1 MPGIKSGRSYQ
12 SVFGVCLVN
21 LTERLYRNPALC
33 FAAYIAREAMFKGL
47 VSQQGRKPAAPQANM
62 TRHSGIHAIT
72 PGTPIIRAIALV
84 CATIGLAACSD
95 KPQSTAAATPE
106 VNVMRVQTTA
116 VPVSVELPG
125 RVSAHL
131 VAEVQARATGI
142 VLKRTFV
149 EGSQVKAG
157 QLLYQIDPA
166 PYQATLDNAKATLAK
181 ARATLIAAQAQADRY
196 KVLVAANAVSKQDY
210 DNAVASAG
218 EAQADVEADAASVET
233 AKINLGYT
241 SVYSPI
247 TGRIGKSSVTPGAY
261 VQSSG
266 ATELAT
272 VQQLDHVYVDLTQ
285 SSVDGLKL
293 RRAAAEGKVTLTG
306 PHAAKVQLILEDGQ
320 PYQGEGNLEFS
331 DVTVD
336 QTTGSVTVR
345 ATFDNPQNVLLPG
358 MYVRARIDEGYNE
371 QAVLLPEAAV
381 QHDQKGNATAY
392 VVNAQNK
399 IESRQLTTG
408 GVTNDN
414 WIIEKGLQ
422 AGDRVVVAGGMKVQ
436 PGETVKTVDQGATPA
451 SASAPVA
458 ASAASA
464 GAA

>member
-1 MPGIKSGRSYQ
+1 
-12 SVFGVCLVN
+12 
-21 LTERLYRNPALC
+21 
-33 FAAYIAREAMFKGL
+33 
-47 VSQQGRKPAAPQANM
+47 M

-72 PGTPIIRAIALV
+72 PGTPILSAVALV
-84 CATIGLAACSD
+84 CAAIGLGACSD
-95 KPQSTAAATPE
+95 KPQTTAAVTPE

-142 VLKRTFV
+142 VLKRSFV

-166 PYQATLDNAKATLAK
+166 PYIASLDSAKGALAK

-233 AKINLGYT
+233 AKINLSYT
-241 SVYSPI
+241 NVYSPI
-247 TGRIGKSSVTPGAY
+247 SGRIGKSSVTPGAY

-272 VQQLDHVYVDLTQ
+272 VQQLDPVYVDLTQ

-320 PYQGEGNLEFS
+320 PYQGDGHLEFS

-358 MYVRARIDEGYNE
+358 MYVRARINEGYNE
-371 QAVLLPEAAV
+371 QAVLVPEAAV
-381 QHDQKGNATAY
+381 AHDQKGNPTAL

-399 IESRQLTTG
+399 IEARQLTTG

-414 WIIEKGLQ
+414 WIIEKGLV
-422 AGDRVVVAGGMKVQ
+422 AGDRVVIAGGMKVQ
-436 PGETVKTVDQGATPA
+436 PGETVNAVDKGVTPTSAVAPATA
-451 SASAPVA
+451 SAAV
-458 ASAASA
+458 AASA
-464 GAA
+464 GAV

>member
-1 MPGIKSGRSYQ
+1 
-12 SVFGVCLVN
+12 
-21 LTERLYRNPALC
+21 
-33 FAAYIAREAMFKGL
+33 
-47 VSQQGRKPAAPQANM
+47 M

-72 PGTPIIRAIALV
+72 PGTPIIRAVAVL

-95 KPQSTAAATPE
+95 KPQAPAAATPE

-166 PYQATLDNAKATLAK
+166 PYQATLDNAVATLAK

-218 EAQADVEADAASVET
+218 EAQADVQADAASVET
-233 AKINLGYT
+233 AKINLSYT
-241 SVYSPI
+241 NVYSPI
-247 TGRIGKSSVTPGAY
+247 SGRIGKSSVTPGAY

-272 VQQLDHVYVDLTQ
+272 VQQLDPVYVDLTQ

-320 PYQGEGNLEFS
+320 PYQGDGHLEFS

-381 QHDQKGNATAY
+381 AHDQKGNATAL
-392 VVNAQNK
+392 VVNAQNQ

-408 GVTNDN
+408 GVKNDN
-414 WIIEKGLQ
+414 WVIEKGLE
-422 AGDRVVVAGGMKVQ
+422 AGDRVVISGGMKVQ
-436 PGETVKTVDQGATPA
+436 PGETVKTVDQGVTPTSTVAPATASNSTAA
-451 SASAPVA
+451 SAAV
-458 ASAASA
+458 AASA
-464 GAA
+464 GAV

>member
-1 MPGIKSGRSYQ
+1 
-12 SVFGVCLVN
+12 
-21 LTERLYRNPALC
+21 
-33 FAAYIAREAMFKGL
+33 
-47 VSQQGRKPAAPQANM
+47 
-62 TRHSGIHAIT
+62 
-72 PGTPIIRAIALV
+72 
-84 CATIGLAACSD
+84 
-95 KPQSTAAATPE
+95 
-106 VNVMRVQTTA
+106 
-116 VPVSVELPG
+116 
-125 RVSAHL
+125 
-131 VAEVQARATGI
+131 VQARATGI

-166 PYQATLDNAKATLAK
+166 PYQATLDNAKGALAK

-233 AKINLGYT
+233 AKINLSYT
-241 SVYSPI
+241 NVYSPI
-247 TGRIGKSSVTPGAY
+247 SGRIGKSSVTPGAY

-272 VQQLDHVYVDLTQ
+272 VQQLDPVYVDLTQ

-320 PYQGEGNLEFS
+320 PYQGDGHLEFS

-381 QHDQKGNATAY
+381 QHDQKGNAIAL

-408 GVTNDN
+408 GVNNAN
-414 WIIEKGLQ
+414 WIVEKGLE
-422 AGDRVVVAGGMKVQ
+422 AGDRVVISGGMKVQ
-436 PGETVKTVDQGATPA
+436 PDETVKTVDQGVTPTSTVAPATDAA
-451 SASAPVA
+451 SAAV
-458 ASAASA
+458 AASA
-464 GAA
+464 GAV

>member
-1 MPGIKSGRSYQ
+1 M
-12 SVFGVCLVN
+12 
-21 LTERLYRNPALC
+21 
-33 FAAYIAREAMFKGL
+33 
-47 VSQQGRKPAAPQANM
+47 
-62 TRHSGIHAIT
+62 
-72 PGTPIIRAIALV
+72 
-84 CATIGLAACSD
+84 GLAACSD
-95 KPQSTAAATPE
+95 KPQATAAVTPE

-142 VLKRTFV
+142 VLKRAFV

-166 PYQATLDNAKATLAK
+166 PYVASLDSAKGALDK
-181 ARATLIAAQAQADRY
+181 ARATLIAAKAQADRY

-210 DNAVASAG
+210 DNAVASAD

-241 SVYSPI
+241 TVYSPI
-247 TGRIGKSSVTPGAY
+247 SGRIGKSSVTPGAY

-272 VQQLDHVYVDLTQ
+272 VQQLDPVYVDLTQ

-320 PYQGEGNLEFS
+320 PYQGDGHLEFS

-381 QHDQKGNATAY
+381 AHDQKGNATAL

-399 IESRQLTTG
+399 IELRQLTTG

-414 WIIEKGLQ
+414 WVIEKGL
-422 AGDRVVVAGGMKVQ
+422 AEGDRVVIAGGMKVQ
-436 PGETVKTVDQGATPA
+436 PGETVHAVDQGVTPTAPAATAAAPA
-451 SASAPVA
+451 AASAPVA
-458 ASAASA
+458 AS
-464 GAA
+464 GAV